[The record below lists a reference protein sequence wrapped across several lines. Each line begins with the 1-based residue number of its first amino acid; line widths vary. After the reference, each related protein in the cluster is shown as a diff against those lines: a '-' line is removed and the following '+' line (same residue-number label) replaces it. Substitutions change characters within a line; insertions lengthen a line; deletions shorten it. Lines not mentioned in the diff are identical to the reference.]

1 MNRSPQRAHRVL
13 AACVC
18 LLAVALLY
26 APLACAAWV
35 GHTMACC
42 TGDHCNIP
50 EHHHRKA
57 PAADPDSHADC
68 DHNGSGLTPCS
79 MSCCQ
84 DPDKPVV
91 SAVAFVLP
99 PLTFAAAPMLI
110 ADTAEAAQSIEIPRT
125 TEPLAPPPR
134 ISSIL

>member
-1 MNRSPQRAHRVL
+1 
-13 AACVC
+13 

-26 APLACAAWV
+26 APLAGAVWA
-35 GHTMACC
+35 GHAMACC

-57 PAADPDSHADC
+57 PAADPDSHVDC
-68 DHNGSGLTPCS
+68 GHDVSGLTPCS

-91 SAVAFVLP
+91 TAVAFVLP
-99 PLTFAAAPMLI
+99 SLTFAAAPMLI
-110 ADTAEAAQSIEIPRT
+110 APAAEATKSIEIPRT

-134 ISSIL
+134 VVAVL